1 MTQPGLMAWRSI
13 KTRDQTIMT
22 TLSLEAVSTVRSS
35 AYRKTA
41 WRLMP
46 FLMLCYL
53 CAYLDRV
60 NVGFAKLQMMNDLA
74 LSETVYGLGAGVFF
88 IGYFLSEVPSNIILH
103 KVGARVWIARIMI
116 TWGIVS
122 ALFAFVETAW
132 QFYALRFLLGIAEAG
147 LAPGLLLYLTYWFPS
162 YRRARMTVLWFIA
175 IPLSGMVGGP
185 LSGWIMNHFAGVHGW
200 AGWQWMFVLEAVPTV
215 VVGLLVLSYLKDGV
229 HQATWLNDEEKALIT
244 REQAEDDQQKV
255 THASIGEFIRD
266 RRLWLLAA
274 IYFCVVMGQYAITF
288 WLPPLVR
295 NAGVSDPLH
304 IGFLTSLP
312 YLCAIA
318 AMLLVGRSG
327 DKHRERRWH
336 LIVPMIAGAIGLS
349 LAAMMGGNPTLS
361 ILSLCLAASGILSA
375 TSLFWMLPT
384 TLLGGV
390 SAAAG
395 IAAVNSLA
403 NLAGFCSPYLI
414 GWITTLTG
422 SSAIGMYLI
431 TGVLFLGASLVLRI
445 PAALVNR

>member
-1 MTQPGLMAWRSI
+1 
-13 KTRDQTIMT
+13 MT
-22 TLSLEAVSTVRSS
+22 TLSLEAVSTVRAN

-74 LSETVYGLGAGVFF
+74 LSEAVYGLGAGMFF
-88 IGYFLSEVPSNIILH
+88 IGYFLCEVPSNIILY

-185 LSGWIMNHFAGVHGW
+185 LSGWIMTHFAGVQGW

-229 HQATWLNDEEKALIT
+229 HQATWLNDEEKALVT
-244 REQAEDDQQKV
+244 RELAEDNQQKV
-255 THASIGEFIRD
+255 THASVGEFIRD

-288 WLPPLVR
+288 WLPTLVR
-295 NAGVSDPLH
+295 NAGVADPMK
-304 IGFLTSLP
+304 IGMLTSLP

-327 DKHRERRWH
+327 DKHQERRWH
-336 LIVPMIAGAIGLS
+336 LIVPMIVGALGLT
-349 LAAMMGGNPTLS
+349 LAALLGGNLLLS
-361 ILSLCLAASGILSA
+361 ILSLCLAASGVLSA
-375 TSLFWMLPT
+375 SSMFWMLPT

-395 IAAVNSLA
+395 IAAVNSFA

-414 GWITTLTG
+414 GWITTQTG

-431 TGVLFLGASLVLRI
+431 TGVLVGGAVLVLRI

>member
-1 MTQPGLMAWRSI
+1 
-13 KTRDQTIMT
+13 MT
-22 TLSLEAVSTVRSS
+22 TLSLEAVSTVRAN

-74 LSETVYGLGAGVFF
+74 LSEAVYGLGAGMFF
-88 IGYFLSEVPSNIILH
+88 IGYFLCEVPSNIILH

-185 LSGWIMNHFAGVHGW
+185 LSGWIMTHFAGVQGW
-200 AGWQWMFVLEAVPTV
+200 AGWQWMFVLEAVPTI
-215 VVGLLVLSYLKDGV
+215 VVGLFVLSYLKDGV
-229 HQATWLNDEEKALIT
+229 HQATWLNDEEKALVT
-244 REQAEDDQQKV
+244 RELAEDNLQKV
-255 THASIGEFIRD
+255 THASVGEFIRD

-288 WLPPLVR
+288 WLPTLVR
-295 NAGVSDPLH
+295 NAGVADPMK
-304 IGFLTSLP
+304 IGMLTSLP

-327 DKHRERRWH
+327 DKHQERRWH
-336 LIVPMIAGAIGLS
+336 LIVPMIVGALGLT
-349 LAAMMGGNPTLS
+349 LAALLGGNLLLS
-361 ILSLCLAASGILSA
+361 ILSLCLAASGVLSA
-375 TSLFWMLPT
+375 SSMFWMLPT

-395 IAAVNSLA
+395 IAAVNSFA

-414 GWITTLTG
+414 GWITTQTG

-431 TGVLFLGASLVLRI
+431 TGVLVGGALLVLRI